1 MPRVGCCRAA
11 CFPPYHRAKSG
22 VKVRDTGVRFKDVA
36 GIDAIQADIR
46 EVIDILLG
54 DERYI
59 SMGAKPFRVS
69 GAWPWG
75 LFCV

>member
-1 MPRVGCCRAA
+1 M
-11 CFPPYHRAKSG
+11 
-22 VKVRDTGVRFKDVA
+22 RDTGVRFKDVA